1 MPGGDRHGRRH
12 PNAPH
17 HVHDDKEITMAGKT
31 EPTPANPLGIDL
43 GPYEEAASRVRELNE
58 RILES
63 MKATGLTSLD
73 AYEKALKS
81 LVDFEQKV
89 AGASQLEW
97 VSALAATHASF
108 VNDVSTAY
116 TKAAREMLG

>member
-1 MPGGDRHGRRH
+1 MA
-12 PNAPH
+12 APADH
-17 HVHDDKEITMAGKT
+17 HTKEIMMAAKA
-31 EPTPANPLGIDL
+31 EPTPSNPLGIDL
-43 GPYEEAASRVRELNE
+43 GPYEEAATRVRELNE

-108 VNDVSTAY
+108 VQDVSAAY
-116 TKAAREMLG
+116 TKAAREVLG

>member
-1 MPGGDRHGRRH
+1 
-12 PNAPH
+12 
-17 HVHDDKEITMAGKT
+17 MATAKP
-31 EPTPANPLGIDL
+31 EPTPANPFGIDL
-43 GPYEEAASRVRELNE
+43 GPYEEAAARVRELNE

-63 MKATGLTSLD
+63 MKGTGLTSLD

-97 VSALAATHASF
+97 VSALASTHASF
-108 VNDVSTAY
+108 LQDVSAAY
-116 TKAAREMLG
+116 TKAARDVLS

>member
-1 MPGGDRHGRRH
+1 
-12 PNAPH
+12 
-17 HVHDDKEITMAGKT
+17 MAAKN
-31 EPTPANPLGIDL
+31 EPTAANPFGLDMSS
-43 GPYEEAASRVRELNE
+43 YEEAAGRVRELNE

-97 VSALAATHASF
+97 VSALAATHATF
-108 VNDVSTAY
+108 VNDVSAAY